1 MIRYKY
7 NGVEYPSLS
16 ILRQAVWEHEHKAY
30 GKFSAQEQFAK
41 AGIDVEFVEVPSPE
55 LPDSVI
61 ADRARQ
67 ERDSLLSE
75 TDFYVTPD
83 YPSTEEDL
91 EEVKAY
97 RQALRDVPNQEG
109 FPRDIEWP
117 IKPDVLR

>member
-7 NGVEYPSLS
+7 NGNEYPSLN

-30 GKFSAQEQFAK
+30 GEFSTQEQFAK
-41 AGIDVEFVEVPSPE
+41 AGIDVEFVGVPVPDV
-55 LPDSVI
+55 PDSAL

-67 ERDSLLSE
+67 ERDRLLSE
-75 TDFYVTPD
+75 TDFYIMSD

-97 RQALRDVPNQEG
+97 RKALRDVPSQEG

-117 IKPDVLR
+117 IKPHVLS